1 MTPLPFIVMTNATAP
16 LAMWTEI
23 DADSDLFSPFDA
35 MRIAGP
41 ATTLGVPYTW
51 LQLRALG
58 QIAATLGGL
67 PVFTGKRVSVEIAV
81 QDGQRKLTIEAAD
94 AAKALCDCAPVTPLA
109 APAGTLQAFA
119 QLLCAPFGV
128 TVVATA
134 PLPRIT
140 TTSFSATESVWSIL
154 EELAH
159 EAQATIW
166 VDPLGIVRI
175 ETMASYYAK
184 PPVEILTVL
193 PAGPAAIANNVLSYR
208 LFDDAGDR
216 FSQVVVR
223 GHGPMRALQGSAATG
238 LCNAPV
244 TGLAPDP
251 EMIALGMF
259 RPRVIDDE
267 DSKTIAQAQA
277 KALREIALRKIRGT
291 KIEVEVRGFTTTT
304 GTPWQATQMVQV
316 NIEAE
321 KVAGPYFVAGRRFMQ
336 DAQNGTRTRLTLIE
350 PFVL

>member
-1 MTPLPFIVMTNATAP
+1 MMPLPFTVTTNATAP

-23 DADSDLFSPFDA
+23 DCDSDLFTPFDA

-41 ATTLGVPYTW
+41 ATTLGVPFAW
-51 LQLRALG
+51 LQLRAIG
-58 QIAATLGGL
+58 TVAATLGPA

-81 QDGQRKLTIEAAD
+81 QGNERKLTIEAAD
-94 AAKALCDCAPVTPLA
+94 AAKALCDCAPVLPLA
-109 APAGTLQAFA
+109 APAGSLQVFA
-119 QLLCAPFGV
+119 SALCAPFGV
-128 TVVATA
+128 TVLATA

-159 EAQATIW
+159 EAQGVIW

-175 ETMASYYAK
+175 EQMAAYYAA
-184 PPVEILTVL
+184 PPVDTLTVL
-193 PAGPAAIANNVLSYR
+193 PAGPAAIANNVTSYR

-251 EMIALGMF
+251 EMIALGLF

-267 DSKTIAQAQA
+267 DSRTIAQAQA
-277 KALREIALRKIRGT
+277 KALREIALRKVRGT
-291 KIEVEVRGFTTTT
+291 KIECEVPGFTTRT
-304 GTPWQATQMVQV
+304 GAPWQATQMVMV

-336 DAQNGTRTRLTLIE
+336 DAQQGSRTRLTLIE
-350 PFVL
+350 PGVL